1 MDIKA
6 ISYKKGKVKIIDQS
20 LLPERIKYV
29 YLDNLKDLS
38 RAVKELRVRGVPA
51 LGAAGALGVYL
62 GVKDFEGLDLKKFKF
77 KLKRVAKH
85 ILLLR
90 PTAKN
95 LSWGVERAYLAG
107 LKVKSRNLNDIKE
120 AILEE
125 ALRVIADDRRSCES
139 IGING
144 ADLIKDKSAILTIC
158 NAGSLATCAEG
169 TALSVLYAAKKRGK
183 VFKVYASETRPLLQ
197 GSRLTSWELMNN
209 GIDTVIICDNTAG
222 ALLKEGKVSSVIV
235 GADRIALNGDMANKI
250 GTYNLALLC
259 KHHKVPFYV
268 AAPLSTFD
276 LSLKNGRSI
285 LIEQRD
291 NREVSTLLFK
301 RKVAPKGIKVFNPA
315 FDITDSSFITAIIT
329 DKGIIRNPYRKNIKK
344 ILC

>member
-1 MDIKA
+1 MNTEA
-6 ISYKKGKVKIIDQS
+6 LSYKKGRVKIIDQS
-20 LLPERIKYV
+20 LLPERIKYI

-38 RAVKELRVRGVPA
+38 KAVKELRVRGAPA
-51 LGAAGALGVYL
+51 LGAAGELGVYL
-62 GVKDFEGLDLKKFKF
+62 GVKDFRGHSLKKFKS
-77 KLKRVAKH
+77 KLRRVAKH

-95 LSWGVERAYLAG
+95 LSWGIERAYLAG
-107 LKVKSRNLNDIKE
+107 LKVKSRKLNDIKE

-125 ALRVIADDRRSCES
+125 ALSVIADDRKSCES
-139 IGING
+139 IGRNG
-144 ADLIKDKSAILTIC
+144 ADLIKDKSSVLTIC

-169 TALSVLYAAKKRGK
+169 TALGVLYAAKKRGK

-235 GADRIALNGDMANKI
+235 GADRIALNGDTANKI

-259 KHHKVPFYV
+259 KYHKVPFMWS
-268 AAPLSTFD
+268 PLSTFD
-276 LSLKNGRSI
+276 LSLKTAG
-285 LIEQRD
+285 
-291 NREVSTLLFK
+291 
-301 RKVAPKGIKVFNPA
+301 VF
-315 FDITDSSFITAIIT
+315 
-329 DKGIIRNPYRKNIKK
+329 
-344 ILC
+344 L